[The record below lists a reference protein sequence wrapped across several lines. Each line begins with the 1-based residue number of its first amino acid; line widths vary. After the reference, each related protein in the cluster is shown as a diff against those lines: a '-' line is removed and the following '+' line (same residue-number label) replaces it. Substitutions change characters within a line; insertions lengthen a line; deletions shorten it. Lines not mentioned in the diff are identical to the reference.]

1 MKFLTISPGELFS
14 TCKQMGRISLTD
26 DGVLCDW
33 SASGFSV
40 NVRAN
45 GAVLDFAPYHADQ
58 PVYIAVYI
66 DGAKQIHALS
76 DCVTRVVVPMTDGTH
91 TLTVL
96 RLSEGNAPLYCK
108 SLRLSSPFG
117 GDVPTLLA
125 PPAEKSR
132 RIVFFGD
139 SITCGYGNAAEETS
153 PYLTSEQDPTEAYAW
168 KCAELLDAD
177 AELVSISGQG
187 IVRNCNGVVDT
198 PIPTFFGWQS
208 RHLRTQHDFSADIDF
223 VVVNAGT
230 NDNGGG
236 VTDEEFH
243 DGAKAFLFDLRAHY
257 PRAKLVWYYGLMG
270 VRYDVVLR
278 ALEEE
283 LSETEA
289 AFAYLPVRP
298 ISRPAGEIGAVWH
311 PSVEGDARGA
321 TELAAALYRM
331 MK

>member
-1 MKFLTISPGELFS
+1 MKFLTVTAKELYS
-14 TCKQMGRISLTD
+14 SCKQMGRISLTY
-26 DGVLCDW
+26 DGILCDW

-58 PVYIAVYI
+58 PVYIDVLV
-66 DGAKQIHALS
+66 DGVKQIHALS
-76 DCVTRVVVPMTDGTH
+76 DCVTRVVIPMAFGVH

-96 RLSEGNAPLYCK
+96 RLSEGASPLYCK

-117 GDVPTLLA
+117 GEAPAFLA
-125 PPAEKSR
+125 PPEKKSR
-132 RIVFFGD
+132 RVVFFGD
-139 SITCGYGNAAEETS
+139 SITCGFGNTGETTS

-208 RHLRTQHDFSADIDF
+208 RHLRTPYDFSQDVDF
-223 VVVNAGT
+223 VVINAGT
-230 NDNGGG
+230 NDCGGG

-243 DGAKAFLFDLRAHY
+243 DGAKAFLLDLRAHY
-257 PRAKLVWYYGLMG
+257 PSAKLIWYYGLMG
-270 VRYDVVLR
+270 LRYDAVLR

-283 LSETEA
+283 LSETESS
-289 AFAYLPVRP
+289 FTYLPVRQ
-298 ISRPAGEIGAVWH
+298 ISHETGEIGAVWH
-311 PSVEGDARGA
+311 PSVEGDVRGA
-321 TELAAALYRM
+321 AELAAALYRM
-331 MK
+331 M